1 MGKERRRVSREH
13 VRENAKKGGGSGNN
27 WFSMGE
33 GISSWNPEKADSYL
47 IDILPYE
54 VKSDSHPDDVPKG
67 NLWFKLPFK
76 VHHGVGAKKESL
88 VCPTSIGQRCPICE
102 ERDRLY
108 KEDKDKY
115 EDVLGGLRAQ
125 KFVAYNIINP
135 DDKDKISIFVMS
147 RGKFAAPLEKELQAA
162 ENEEHLGFY
171 DVQKRQGRTLK
182 VRFSDA
188 SFDGK
193 KYIEATR
200 FDFRERDDFDE
211 EEVLNKTVCLEEA
224 LVVPSYDK
232 MLSLFKQMGADTG
245 EEEEPTTKEEKTP
258 AKSEPEP
265 RKPAPKDDD
274 GDEDDDPPAKKSEVP
289 AKKAEPE
296 DDDDDP
302 PPAKEKKAPATPTCP
317 ECGDE
322 FDAEDAVNSKVTGKD
337 YCSNKCRKKAEAK
350 AEEAPAKEEKKAPA
364 KKADDDDDDPPAK
377 KEAPAKEEKAEK
389 KGDKC
394 PGGGTFGKDLDKLK
408 HCEECAVWGECEEA
422 NDG

>member
-54 VKSDSHPDDVPKG
+54 VKSESHPDDVPKG

-76 VHHGVGAKKESL
+76 VHHSVGAKKESL

-125 KFVAYNIINP
+125 KFVAYNILNP

-171 DVQKRQGRTLK
+171 DVTADGRTLK
-182 VRFSDA
+182 VRFSDS
-188 SFDGK
+188 SFEGK

-200 FDFRERDDFDE
+200 FDFRERKPMDE
-211 EEVLNKTVCLEEA
+211 EEVLDKTVCLEEA
-224 LVVPSYDK
+224 LVVPPYDK
-232 MLSLFKQMGADTG
+232 VLSLFKQTGADTG
-245 EEEEPTTKEEKTP
+245 EAGEPTPTKKEEPT
-258 AKSEPEP
+258 S
-265 RKPAPKDDD
+265 RKPAPDD
-274 GDEDDDPPAKKSEVP
+274 DDDPPAKKEEP
-289 AKKAEPE
+289 APTKKADPE
-296 DDDDDP
+296 DGDDDP

-322 FDAEDAVNSKVTGKD
+322 FDAEDAVSSKVTGKD

-364 KKADDDDDDPPAK
+364 KKADDDDPPAK
-377 KEAPAKEEKAEK
+377 AEKAPAKEEKAEK
-389 KGDKC
+389 KDNKC
-394 PGGGTFGKDLDKLK
+394 PGGGTFGEDLDKLK